1 MELKILKRWLEN
13 FKRRCQISLLFD
25 VSTVDLPL
33 QITHDSDTEEFA
45 LLDGHLQRDDPSKP
59 DYFLPL
65 KIIYVGTNVENDEI
79 ERNFHAQPVHAFTIV
94 SELLREVSKGASYS
108 LLLHVNLCGC
118 LWQRILGTSNSH
130 AP

>member
-45 LLDGHLQRDDPSKP
+45 LLDRHLQRDDPSKP

-79 ERNFHAQPVHAFTIV
+79 ERA
-94 SELLREVSKGASYS
+94 
-108 LLLHVNLCGC
+108 
-118 LWQRILGTSNSH
+118 
-130 AP
+130 